1 MKMVDRMPD
10 ALAGAMGNR
19 IYVATFPTR
28 EALDSFYSD
37 VLACW

>member
-1 MKMVDRMPD
+1 MKMVDRIPK

-19 IYVATFPTR
+19 MYVATFPTR
-28 EALDSFYSD
+28 EALDNFYND